1 MAQPDR
7 PNFSIAGRI
16 VFGVIAVGMIYLLLR
31 FMGYLPGQL

>member
-16 VFGVIAVGMIYLLLR
+16 IFGVIAVGMIYLLLL
-31 FMGYLPGQL
+31 FLGYVPGR

>member
-16 VFGVIAVGMIYLLLR
+16 FFGVIALGMIYLLLR
-31 FMGYLPGQL
+31 FLGYVPGR

>member
-16 VFGVIAVGMIYLLLR
+16 VFGVIAVGMIYLLLV
-31 FMGYLPGQL
+31 FLGYVHGR